1 MKKTLFLFLLFAVL
15 APTANSQQST
25 ANSQQ
30 SASARELDER
40 TANGL
45 SLLVD
50 AEGFFYDAE
59 YGTPFAKGFTVCGF
73 RLSPTLVYDINER
86 AQLHLGF
93 NAMMFAG
100 LDSLYML
107 RPTMTLL
114 YKPAPW
120 LTLVAG
126 TLLNGERRTENG
138 ERETLHPYTLTPLHQ
153 LPAPVIDPVRHIF
166 NYQEDGI
173 QILTDTRIWRS
184 DTWLDWTHYLVPWTP
199 DQELFTMGTKH
210 EMKLFERS
218 MVYYERDYEDTL
230 PPFFVS
236 YKGQRISVPCHFMAS
251 HRGGEVKTIDTNTV
265 TTFNENV
272 GLRFLYSFSHNE
284 KNCNDF
290 VLDLPIYF
298 YHLDN
303 KVDHGGKAF
312 YPSISYCWSRLNP
325 NSQFSIFNSQF
336 SIFTSLGFWHGDHY
350 FSAMGSP
357 LFWSINHYSLQ
368 HIPFTTSQLHN
379 FTTTNPDL
387 RNLLTY
393 TLSIEHTFKDI
404 ALGLKMDAIHDIDLK
419 TNDFIFSFFLNYNG
433 IFKIK

>member
-15 APTANSQQST
+15 APTANGQQPMANSQQPT

-30 SASARELDER
+30 P

-59 YGTPFAKGFTVCGF
+59 YGTPFAKGYTVCGF
-73 RLSPTLVYDINER
+73 RLSPTLLYDINER
-86 AQLHLGF
+86 AQLRLGF

-114 YKPAPW
+114 YKPTPW

-153 LPAPVIDPVRHIF
+153 LPAPVIDPARHIF

-173 QILTDTRIWRS
+173 QILTDTRIWNS
-184 DTWLDWTHYLVPWTP
+184 ETWLDWTHYLVPWTP
-199 DQELFTMGTKH
+199 DQELFTMGSRH
-210 EMKLFERS
+210 EFVLLHFAYQNRDSATPSTLFSRHFIAF
-218 MVYYERDYEDTL
+218 L
-230 PPFFVS
+230 PV
-236 YKGQRISVPCHFMAS
+236 HFMAS

-265 TTFNENV
+265 TTFNEKV
-272 GLRFLYSFSHNE
+272 GLRFEYSFKHKE
-284 KNCNDF
+284 KSINF
-290 VLDLPIYF
+290 FALDLPLYF

-357 LFWSINHYSLQ
+357 LFWSINNYSIQ
-368 HIPFTTSQLHN
+368 HIPFQISTQAS
-379 FTTTNPDL
+379 NPDL

-433 IFKIK
+433 LFKIK